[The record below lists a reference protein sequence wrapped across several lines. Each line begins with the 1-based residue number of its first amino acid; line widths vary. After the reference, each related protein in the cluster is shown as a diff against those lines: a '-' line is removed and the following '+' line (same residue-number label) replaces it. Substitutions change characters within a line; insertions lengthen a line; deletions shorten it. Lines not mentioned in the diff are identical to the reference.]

1 MCLFCTVKHKMYK
14 YIVFALASFLFNY
27 SYLAQVK
34 DSLPHKSP
42 KLVFGSNDNP
52 VLQGAKIVSKIDS
65 LLHPEFRIG
74 GYISTYYAHYD
85 DETESDGLVQFPT
98 LAPRNDQ
105 FALNMALITLEYKS
119 QYLRGN
125 IGFHYGDV
133 SESTWPKNFKLIQ
146 EANAG
151 FKIFKK
157 LWLDAGFFRTHIG
170 IESFQPRENITS
182 SMSIVNFHEP
192 YYFSGAKLTFY
203 AHKKLSLQL
212 NVFNGYSDYSDL
224 NKNKILNFSAFYTP
238 NENIS
243 LTYNFLTS
251 DESPTS
257 DVVSHQ
263 RYYNDF
269 YISATLNK
277 FTLGFEVN
285 YGLQKNSKKTDST
298 KTAAMY
304 SGLLVAKCQL
314 QKKFAVYGRV
324 ENFSDPD
331 QILSTNLAI
340 GNYINGA
347 TVGIEYKPQKTAAF
361 SVEWRG
367 LESDN
372 MIFKQGNK
380 ILNQRN
386 EFIVCLDL
394 WF

>member
-1 MCLFCTVKHKMYK
+1 MPK
-14 YIVFALASFLFNY
+14 YLSFLLFFFLF
-27 SYLAQVK
+27 SILCHAQVK
-34 DSLPHKSP
+34 DSLLHKSP

-52 VLQGAKIVSKIDS
+52 VLQGTKIAGTIDS
-65 LLHPEFRIG
+65 LLHPELKIG
-74 GYISTYYAHYD
+74 GYISSYYAYYD
-85 DETESDGLVQFPT
+85 DETENEGLVQFPT
-98 LAPRNDQ
+98 LAPRNNQ

-119 QYLRGN
+119 KFLRGN

-151 FKIFKK
+151 FRILEK
-157 LWLDAGFFRTHIG
+157 LWFDAGFFRTHIG

-203 AHKKLSLQL
+203 VHKTLSLQL

-224 NKNKILNFSAFYTP
+224 NKNKILNFSAFYAP

-277 FTLGFEVN
+277 FILGFEVN
-285 YGLQKNSKKTDST
+285 YGMQKNSKKTDST
-298 KTAAMY
+298 KTATMY
-304 SGLLVAKCQL
+304 SGLLVAKYQL
-314 QKKFAVYGRV
+314 KKKLGFYGRI

-347 TVGIEYKPQKTAAF
+347 TLGVEYKPQKTAAL

-372 MIFKQGNK
+372 LIFKQGNK

-386 EFIVCLDL
+386 EIIVCLDL